1 MKPNFQEVED
11 HQVKVASHTNN
22 KTSANNFQ
30 EAPLNRKVD
39 SSTSLEL
46 ESTNTSP
53 LFWEPSRILF
63 QKLLDISL
71 LERVKIH

>member
-1 MKPNFQEVED
+1 MIRNTKTIDLKSYEVKPNFQEVEED

-22 KTSANNFQ
+22 KTSAKTLQ
-30 EAPLNRKVD
+30 EAALNRKVD

-53 LFWEPSRILF
+53 LF
-63 QKLLDISL
+63 
-71 LERVKIH
+71 

>member
-1 MKPNFQEVED
+1 VKPKFQEDKED
-11 HQVKVASHTNN
+11 NQVNSHRIN
-22 KTSANNFQ
+22 ANNLQ
-30 EAPLNRKVD
+30 EVANNHKVD
-39 SSTSLEL
+39 SSMSLEL

-63 QKLLDISL
+63 QKLSDISS

>member
-1 MKPNFQEVED
+1 VKPKFQED
-11 HQVKVASHTNN
+11 NQVNSHRIN
-22 KTSANNFQ
+22 ANNLQ
-30 EAPLNRKVD
+30 EVANNHKVD
-39 SSTSLEL
+39 SSMSLEL

-63 QKLLDISL
+63 QKLSDISS